1 MSEIPA
7 AGALTPDF
15 VAACLREHGHGG
27 GALESLR
34 ATRIGTGQI
43 GHCYRYALEWSG
55 DAGGAP
61 RSLVA
66 KGPSDD
72 PTSRKTGVQLRNYE
86 KEVAFYRELQARLGI
101 RSPRCYHAAI
111 DGAGPEHLLLLEDA
125 APAVQGDQLAG
136 CSPEVARAAVLELV
150 GLHAPTWCD
159 EGLFGLDWLGVPSE
173 ATAQLGKTLYRSQ
186 LPAFLARYAA
196 RLEPDEV
203 AILERVAETQGPPF
217 QALGDVFSAVHFD
230 YRLDNLLIDET
241 QTPPAVTAVD
251 WQSVMIG
258 NPLGDVAYFV
268 GAGLLPEQRRA
279 VEREIVAAYHEALVK
294 AGVSGYGA
302 ERCWDD
308 YRRGVFTGFAVT
320 VIAAPMVE
328 QTPRGDEMFTAMA
341 RRHARHAIDLGSAE
355 FLG

>member
-1 MSEIPA
+1 MSGIPA

-15 VAACLREHGHGG
+15 VAACLREAGHGG
-27 GALESLR
+27 AELRSLR

-55 DAGGAP
+55 EAAEAP
-61 RSLVA
+61 RLLVA

-72 PTSRKTGVQLRNYE
+72 PTSRRTGVQLRNYE
-86 KEVAFYRELQARLGI
+86 KEVAFYRELQPRLGI
-101 RSPRCYHAAI
+101 RSPRCYYAAI

-136 CSPEVARAAVLELV
+136 CTPEVARAAVLELV

-159 EGLFGLDWLGVPSE
+159 PSLFGFDWLGKPSE
-173 ATAQLGKTLYRSQ
+173 ATAQLGHGLYRSQ
-186 LPAFLARYAA
+186 LPAFLERYAS
-196 RLEPDEV
+196 RLAPDEV
-203 AILERVAETQGPPF
+203 AILERVADTKGPPF
-217 QALGDVFSAVHFD
+217 EPLGEVFSLVHFD
-230 YRLDNLLIDET
+230 YRLDNLLIDEA
-241 QTPPAVTAVD
+241 QTPPRVTAVD
-251 WQSVMIG
+251 WQSLMLG
-258 NPLGDVAYFV
+258 NPLNDVAYFL
-268 GAGLLPEQRRA
+268 GAGLLPDARRA

-294 AGVSGYGA
+294 AGITDYGA
-302 ERCWDD
+302 ERCWED
-308 YRRGVFTGFAVT
+308 YRRGVFSGFAVT